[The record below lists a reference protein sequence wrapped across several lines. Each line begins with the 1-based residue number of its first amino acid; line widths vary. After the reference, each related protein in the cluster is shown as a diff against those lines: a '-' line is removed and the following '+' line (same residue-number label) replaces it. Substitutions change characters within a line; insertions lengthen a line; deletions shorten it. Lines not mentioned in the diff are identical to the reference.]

1 MSFKEATPDE
11 KERLLGREFRNI
23 EVLDMEIEAGNI
35 SVRIVLEGRVL
46 VLLGDPQEALR
57 THLGGDPDGY
67 GH

>member
-1 MSFKEATPDE
+1 
-11 KERLLGREFRNI
+11 
-23 EVLDMEIEAGNI
+23 
-35 SVRIVLEGRVL
+35 VLEGRVL